1 MTELECSGM
10 GRRGDMNVTLLLAG
24 ELQRNAKLNVT
35 LNVTM
40 TQKNQ
45 HKPRR
50 KQLFFLWPKI
60 HLIYIFIAPDEFIK
74 GPLIDYYAMG
84 INDIEITKLLKGH
97 YDTTKYGLRQVLFL
111 IQVYMSDQI
120 LVCTLFEG

>member
-24 ELQRNAKLNVT
+24 ELQRNAKLNVM

-50 KQLFFLWPKI
+50 K
-60 HLIYIFIAPDEFIK
+60 
-74 GPLIDYYAMG
+74 
-84 INDIEITKLLKGH
+84 
-97 YDTTKYGLRQVLFL
+97 
-111 IQVYMSDQI
+111 
-120 LVCTLFEG
+120 

>member
-1 MTELECSGM
+1 MSTIVSRVLVMTELECSGM

-45 HKPRR
+45 HKPRC
-50 KQLFFLWPKI
+50 K
-60 HLIYIFIAPDEFIK
+60 
-74 GPLIDYYAMG
+74 
-84 INDIEITKLLKGH
+84 
-97 YDTTKYGLRQVLFL
+97 
-111 IQVYMSDQI
+111 
-120 LVCTLFEG
+120 

>member
-24 ELQRNAKLNVT
+24 ELQRNAKLNVM

-40 TQKNQ
+40 TQKKNQ

-50 KQLFFLWPKI
+50 K
-60 HLIYIFIAPDEFIK
+60 
-74 GPLIDYYAMG
+74 
-84 INDIEITKLLKGH
+84 
-97 YDTTKYGLRQVLFL
+97 
-111 IQVYMSDQI
+111 
-120 LVCTLFEG
+120 